1 MGTRKEIAERAG
13 VSVSVVSRALNNSG
27 YVSAEK
33 RERILKIAQELD
45 YHPNPVA
52 MSLMSRRTRQILF
65 MCKDL
70 RNAFN
75 IELYEGMIE
84 AAHKQNYMI
93 VLSGDM
99 ELSRLPSLL
108 VDGVIFPNEGIAS
121 LYLEGEGKRYFL
133 PAVTADYGGQR
144 AFPRAIPRV
153 TCDLWKASEQMADYF
168 HNLGHRKIA
177 FICPY
182 GMDNTDP
189 RVKVWA
195 DLAAQ
200 SLKKDR
206 DRYYIGVSRQCLPDD
221 KRVLQFEEEQGDV
234 ELFAFY
240 PEHYF
245 EKGSLAADIFME
257 RGLDATA
264 VFCFNDEMAMGFC
277 KRIRQ
282 LGLRVPGDL
291 SVAGVDGAY
300 TRRYLDEDLTTI
312 HLNAALQG
320 RRCVEVLLNVIEGR
334 KFKYVTNIPVTLRKG
349 ATVRNISRAGRLK
362 KKASG
367 PNGGRTG

>member
-33 RERILKIAQELD
+33 REKILKIARELD

-84 AAHKQNYMI
+84 AAHRQNYMI

-99 ELSRLPSLL
+99 DLSRLPSLL
-108 VDGVIFPNEGIAS
+108 VDGVIFPNEAVS
-121 LYLEGEGKRYFL
+121 LSYLEGVGKRYFL
-133 PAVTADYGGQR
+133 PAVTAAYGAQTS
-144 AFPRAIPRV
+144 FPRAIPRV
-153 TCDLWKASEQMADYF
+153 TCDMWKASSQMADYL
-168 HNLGHRKIA
+168 HSLGHRKIA
-177 FICPY
+177 CICPY
-182 GMDNTDP
+182 GMDNGDP
-189 RVKVWA
+189 RVRVWV

-221 KRVLQFEEEQGDV
+221 RRVLQFQEEQENVG
-234 ELFAFY
+234 LLSFP

-245 EKGSLAADIFME
+245 EKGCLAADIFVE
-257 RGLDATA
+257 RKLDATA

-282 LGLRVPGDL
+282 LGLRVPGDI
-291 SVAGVDGAY
+291 SVAGTDGTY
-300 TRRYLDEDLTTI
+300 SQRYFDAELTTMN
-312 HLNAALQG
+312 LNAVLQG

-334 KFKYVTNIPVTLRKG
+334 KFKYVTNVPVALKKG
-349 ATVRNISRAGRLK
+349 ETVRAVGRAGSGNSRPK
-362 KKASG
+362 K
-367 PNGGRTG
+367 GRGV